1 MTPRCRLM
9 TFRVKLSVMLT
20 FLHPAKK
27 YPILDDI
34 VLLIARIALGVVLI
48 AHGWQKFNEW
58 TLAGTASAFGDM
70 GVPAPSVTSIFAA
83 SAELF
88 GGILI
93 LIGLVT
99 PLAAVLNILVQLGA
113 FVLVHV
119 QAGVF
124 IDNGGY
130 ELVLAIAVG
139 LLLIA
144 ARGAGKFSIDALL
157 PGSAYRAK
165 SETRTEESTLASV

>member
-1 MTPRCRLM
+1 M
-9 TFRVKLSVMLT
+9 TFRVKLSVMTTL
-20 FLHPAKK
+20 LNPVRK

-34 VLLIARIALGVVLI
+34 VLLLARIALGVILI

-58 TLAGTASAFGDM
+58 TLAGTAAAFGDM
-70 GVPAPSVTSIFAA
+70 GIPAPSVTSVFAA

-99 PLAAVLNILVQLGA
+99 PLAAILNILVQLGA

-124 IDNGGY
+124 VDNGGY
-130 ELVLAIAVG
+130 ELVLGLAAG

-157 PGSAYRAK
+157 PGSAYRNQPTDQPA
-165 SETRTEESTLASV
+165 EPALAASR